1 MSLIQNILG
10 SLGLSDQISDELK
23 GVVEWVEQQGGI
35 HSIVNRL
42 QNGEFSDI
50 VKSWLSDDKNRVISS
65 ELVQKML
72 NTSEINQLADHL
84 GINFNDA
91 SKLLA
96 ECLPQL
102 VNMASSNGNM
112 NENTDLIDDLSKI
125 SY

>member
-10 SLGLSDQISDELK
+10 SLGLSDQISDEFK

-50 VKSWLSDDKNRVISS
+50 VKSWLSDDKNRAISS

-125 SY
+125 YY